1 MLVSHEYKFIYLKSR
16 KTASTSLERYLLPYC
31 KNGLVDLKRAHKP
44 AVEIKELVGEE
55 TWNTYTKICAIR
67 NPWDKMVSYY
77 FWKKRLSIFNKILY
91 KLNPKWSNYNEAHQ
105 LDFKGFIKKQG
116 NSNIDVKIFYINNQ
130 WQDYEF
136 IRYENLHDDLEKVCN
151 LIGISYEKSKLGNH
165 KSMYRP
171 KESNYRN
178 FYDDE
183 TRDLVGNVYS
193 KEIEKIGY
201 QF

>member
-16 KTASTSLERYLLPYC
+16 KTASTSLERYFLPYC

-44 AVEIKELVGEE
+44 AIEIKELVGEE
-55 TWNTYTKICAIR
+55 VWNSYTKICAIR

-77 FWKKRLSIFNKILY
+77 FWKKRLSFVNKILH

-105 LDFKGFIKKQG
+105 LDFKGFIQKQA
-116 NSNIDVKIFYINNQ
+116 NLNIDTKIFYINSQ

-136 IRYENLHDDLEKVCN
+136 IRYENLYDDLKKVCD
-151 LIGISYEKSKLGNH
+151 LIGIPYEKSKLGNH

-171 KESNYRN
+171 KKSHHQK

-183 TRDLVGNVYS
+183 TRDLVRDAYS
-193 KEIEKIGY
+193 IEIEKIGY
-201 QF
+201 PF